1 MQIEPSITDI
11 TNLIKECLEEKNMNR
26 KIKIFFDVNNILPSY
41 LRFKIPWLITN
52 DYIDIELY
60 KIENDIKN
68 IIKK

>member
-26 KIKIFFDVNNILPSY
+26 KIKI
-41 LRFKIPWLITN
+41 PWLITN
-52 DYIDIELY
+52 DYIDNELY